1 MPFFFYRGDGKWPP
15 IWQIFSF
22 CLHFDNKQ
30 NFGCLLWTSN
40 SEKIIWISGWPFR
53 YTWLNGLNLEFKSEH
68 ATDLAHAFY
77 FLSLWLWIKLF
88 SWIGE
93 IFSLHLCQFFFFLFW
108 PVSVS
113 CQKWKKCQKV
123 PRLLWFRVPNHPC
136 FWFFQSSCNFLS
148 CFCTLWNG
156 ENNNC
161 LPLEAVV
168 PKNNVQNGFRSTE
181 CQENLLLVLF
191 FFCSWVLIQFSGSR
205 EL

>member
-93 IFSLHLCQFFFFLFW
+93 IFSLHLCQFFFFYFDQCLF
-108 PVSVS
+108 PVRNGKNARKFPDCSDSESQIIPAFDFFNPRVTFSVVS
-113 CQKWKKCQKV
+113 ALCEMGRIITVC
-123 PRLLWFRVPNHPC
+123 LLR
-136 FWFFQSSCNFLS
+136 QL
-148 CFCTLWNG
+148 
-156 ENNNC
+156 C
-161 LPLEAVV
+161 LRIMFKMALEALSA
-168 PKNNVQNGFRSTE
+168 KKT
-181 CQENLLLVLF
+181 CY
-191 FFCSWVLIQFSGSR
+191 
-205 EL
+205 

>member
-1 MPFFFYRGDGKWPP
+1 MNAN
-15 IWQIFSF
+15 QIE
-22 CLHFDNKQ
+22 
-30 NFGCLLWTSN
+30 GT
-40 SEKIIWISGWPFR
+40 
-53 YTWLNGLNLEFKSEH
+53 
-68 ATDLAHAFY
+68 TDLAHAFY

-93 IFSLHLCQFFFFLFW
+93 IFSLHLCQFFFFW
-108 PVSVS
+108 PMSVS

-123 PRLLWFRVPNHPC
+123 PRLLCFQVPNHPC
-136 FWFFQSSCNFLS
+136 FLFFQSPCNFLS

-168 PKNNVQNGFRSTE
+168 PKNNVENGFRSTE

-191 FFCSWVLIQFSGSR
+191 FLFLGIDSILRFKRIIKGLYWSTVLEFLFNWR
-205 EL
+205 ECGIVIGQGTMKYAVQITSQTQS